1 MIYNEDCVSGAKKH
15 LADSSVD
22 LFICDPP
29 FGIGESSFDGQ
40 HYNRNSENVLEG
52 YVEAP
57 ENYEKWADEWVGE
70 MYRTLKETGTAYII
84 SGWTNLR
91 ELMNSCHN
99 AGFTTQ
105 NHIIWK
111 YDFGVY
117 TRKKFVSS
125 HYHILRLSKVQDNS
139 KLTFNT
145 NCRFSDDDRYDKD
158 GVLFSFTQEQK
169 DEFANKRKRT
179 GKYVSKPG
187 TSAVYKDMED
197 VFAINKQNMPGAV
210 KNNNK
215 LPDELVSKMI
225 EYSSNPGD
233 VVCDF
238 FMGNFTTAYCST
250 KLNRNVVGFEMN
262 KEAYDYHINNRRD
275 NGTFNKKYS
284 KI

>member
-1 MIYNEDCVSGAKKH
+1 
-15 LADSSVD
+15 
-22 LFICDPP
+22 
-29 FGIGESSFDGQ
+29 
-40 HYNRNSENVLEG
+40 
-52 YVEAP
+52 
-57 ENYEKWADEWVGE
+57 
-70 MYRTLKETGTAYII
+70 
-84 SGWTNLR
+84 
-91 ELMNSCHN
+91 
-99 AGFTTQ
+99 
-105 NHIIWK
+105 
-111 YDFGVY
+111 
-117 TRKKFVSS
+117 
-125 HYHILRLSKVQDNS
+125 
-139 KLTFNT
+139 
-145 NCRFSDDDRYDKD
+145 
-158 GVLFSFTQEQK
+158 
-169 DEFANKRKRT
+169 
-179 GKYVSKPG
+179 
-187 TSAVYKDMED
+187 MED